1 MFGFFLSS
9 KLVFTK
15 VVSDKK
21 KRMHNQE
28 HFSQVLCPF
37 PGKVYTAKKNPT
49 PVYLHHFFSF
59 YGRAYMDTGI
69 TL

>member
-37 PGKVYTAKKNPT
+37 PGKVYTAKKT
-49 PVYLHHFFSF
+49 PLLFICIISF
-59 YGRAYMDTGI
+59 LFMGVHTWIPA
-69 TL
+69 